1 LSNRSIPLSE
11 PEADKY
17 VLQTKLPD
25 PSINAIRGAKNQMK
39 YRPTGLNVAMLS
51 IHSSPIGDLGTRDTG
66 GMSVYVR
73 EMAKELGKKGHHIDI
88 FTQHNVGKHDPVI
101 HLYDNVRLVHLSGET
116 RGNIAKS
123 SLYEVLP
130 QLFNELE
137 SFRIKENI
145 AYDIIHSHYW
155 LSGVLGLKLQSFWNT
170 HHLITYHTIGAVK
183 NLTCPTENASELR
196 LENEKKLAK
205 LCDQIVLPTQKE
217 KEYLIQYY
225 NAPVDKIRIVP
236 CGVNLELFKPL
247 DKTSARRG
255 LSFSIN
261 DLIILYVGRYTPI
274 KGLDRLF
281 KAFRNLAHLSHLRLV
296 LVGGDG
302 EHSPMLRQLQ
312 SKAKALHIE
321 NRLMFAGR
329 VDQKTLPEY
338 YSAADVL
345 VVPSYYESFGLVAL
359 EALACGTPV
368 VTTSVGAM
376 EDIVKEGVTG
386 YVAKDTD
393 PQHFAGRIET
403 ILLKQQQN
411 GLSPSEIRSSVA
423 EFTWS
428 RSASLLL
435 EAYRSLSADK
445 S

>member
-1 LSNRSIPLSE
+1 
-11 PEADKY
+11 
-17 VLQTKLPD
+17 
-25 PSINAIRGAKNQMK
+25 M
-39 YRPTGLNVAMLS
+39 GLKIAMLS

-73 EMAKELGKKGHHIDI
+73 EMAKELGRKGHHIDI

-101 HLYDNVRLVHLSGET
+101 HLYDNVRLVRLSGGT
-116 RGNIAKS
+116 HKNIAKS

-145 AYDIIHSHYW
+145 TYDIIHSHYW
-155 LSGVLGLKLQSFWNT
+155 LSGVLGLKLRSSWNAY
-170 HHLITYHTIGAVK
+170 HLITYHTIGAVK

-205 LCDQIVLPTQKE
+205 LCDQIVLPTKKE
-217 KEYLIQYY
+217 KEHLIEYY
-225 NAPVDKIRIVP
+225 NAPVDKIRIIP
-236 CGVNLELFKPL
+236 CGVNLELFKPM
-247 DKTSARRG
+247 DKLSVRRH
-255 LSFSIN
+255 LALPM
-261 DLIILYVGRYTPI
+261 DDPIILYVGRFAPI
-274 KGLDRLF
+274 KGLDRLLKSF
-281 KAFRNLAHLSHLRLV
+281 SYLTRPSRPRLV
-296 LVGGDG
+296 MVGGDG
-302 EHSPMLRQLQ
+302 KHSPMLRQLQ
-312 SKAKALHIE
+312 SKATAFHIQD
-321 NRLMFAGR
+321 RLTFAGR
-329 VDQKTLPEY
+329 VDQETLPEY

-345 VVPSYYESFGLVAL
+345 VVPSDYESFGLVAL

-393 PQHFAGRIET
+393 PQHFAGRIES
-403 ILLKQQQN
+403 ILLKQKQN
-411 GLSPSEIRSSVA
+411 GLTPSEIRSSVA

-435 EAYRSLSADK
+435 DAYRAVSADK

>member
-1 LSNRSIPLSE
+1 MKRAKEKSGL
-11 PEADKY
+11 KY
-17 VLQTKLPD
+17 
-25 PSINAIRGAKNQMK
+25 PSKALKI
-39 YRPTGLNVAMLS
+39 AMLS

-88 FTQHNVGKHDPVI
+88 FTQHNIGKHDPVI
-101 HLYDNVRLVHLSGET
+101 YLNDNVRLIHLPGGIRE
-116 RGNIAKS
+116 NIAKS

-137 SFRIKENI
+137 SFRIKENTT
-145 AYDIIHSHYW
+145 YDIIHSHYW
-155 LSGVLGLKLQSFWNT
+155 LSGVLGLKLQSSWNA

-183 NLTCPTENASELR
+183 NLTCPIENASELR
-196 LENEKKLAK
+196 QANEKKLAK
-205 LCDQIVLPTQKE
+205 LCDQIVVPTQKE
-217 KEYLIQYY
+217 KEYLRQYY
-225 NAPVDKIRIVP
+225 NIPYDKIRIIP
-236 CGVNLELFKPL
+236 CGVNLDRFKL
-247 DKTSARRG
+247 EDKISARRHLG
-255 LSFSIN
+255 FHAD
-261 DLIILYVGRYTPI
+261 DLIVLYVGRYTPI

-281 KAFRNLAHLSHLRLV
+281 TAFQHVTHLSVNLRLV
-296 LVGGDG
+296 MVGGDG
-302 EHSPMLRQLQ
+302 EHSPMFRQIQ

-329 VDQKTLPEY
+329 VDQKILPQY

-368 VTTSVGAM
+368 VTTPVGAV
-376 EDIVKEGVTG
+376 EKIVQDGVTG
-386 YVAKDTD
+386 YVAMDSD
-393 PQHFAGRIET
+393 PKHFAGCIEA
-403 ILLKQQQN
+403 ILLKQKQN
-411 GLSPSEIRSSVA
+411 GLSPSKIRASVS

-435 EAYRSLSADK
+435 DAYWAAS
-445 S
+445 

>member
-1 LSNRSIPLSE
+1 L
-11 PEADKY
+11 KC
-17 VLQTKLPD
+17 
-25 PSINAIRGAKNQMK
+25 
-39 YRPTGLNVAMLS
+39 RPTGLKIAMLS
-51 IHSSPIGDLGTRDTG
+51 IHSSPIGDLGTQDTG

-88 FTQHNVGKHDPVI
+88 FTQHNVGKHDPII
-101 HLYDNVRLVHLSGET
+101 HLYDNVRLVHLSGGT
-116 RGNIAKS
+116 RRNISKA

-155 LSGVLGLKLQSFWNT
+155 LSGVLGLKLQSSWNAY
-170 HHLITYHTIGAVK
+170 HLITYHTIGAVK

-196 LENEKKLAK
+196 LTNEKKLAK
-205 LCDQIVLPTQKE
+205 LCDRIVLPTQKE
-217 KEYLIQYY
+217 KEHLIQYY
-225 NAPVDKIRIVP
+225 HAPVDKIRIVP
-236 CGVNLELFKPL
+236 CGVNLELFKPM
-247 DKTSARRG
+247 DKLSVRRH
-255 LSFSIN
+255 LAFHMD
-261 DLIILYVGRYTPI
+261 DLIVLYVGRYTPI

-281 KAFRNLAHLSHLRLV
+281 KAFRNLTHLSHLRLV
-296 LVGGDG
+296 MVGGDG
-302 EHSPMLRQLQ
+302 EHSPMFRQLK

-321 NRLMFAGR
+321 NRLIFAGR
-329 VDQKTLPEY
+329 VDQETLPEY

-376 EDIVKEGVTG
+376 EDIVKDGVTG

-393 PQHFAGRIET
+393 PQHYARLIET
-403 ILLKQQQN
+403 VLLKQQQN

>member
-1 LSNRSIPLSE
+1 MKR
-11 PEADKY
+11 ADE
-17 VLQTKLPD
+17 
-25 PSINAIRGAKNQMK
+25 KNGLK
-39 YRPTGLNVAMLS
+39 YRSKALKIAMLS
-51 IHSSPIGDLGTRDTG
+51 IHSSPIGDLGTKDTG

-73 EMAKELGKKGHHIDI
+73 EMAKELGRKGHHIDI

-123 SLYEVLP
+123 ALYEVLP

-145 AYDIIHSHYW
+145 TYDIIHSHYW
-155 LSGVLGLKLQSFWNT
+155 LSGVLGLKLQSSWNAR
-170 HHLITYHTIGAVK
+170 HLITYHTLGAVK

-196 LENEKKLAK
+196 LTNEKKLAQ

-217 KEYLIQYY
+217 KEHLIQYY
-225 NAPVDKIRIVP
+225 HAPVDKIRIVP
-236 CGVNLELFKPL
+236 CGVNLGLFKPM
-247 DKTSARRG
+247 DKLSVRRH
-255 LSFSIN
+255 LAFHVD
-261 DLIILYVGRYTPI
+261 DLIVLYVGRYTPI
-274 KGLDRLF
+274 KGLNRLF
-281 KAFRNLAHLSHLRLV
+281 KTFRYLIHLPNLRLV
-296 LVGGDG
+296 MVGGDG
-302 EHSPMLRQLQ
+302 EHSPMLKQLR
-312 SKAKALHIE
+312 SKAKVLGIE

-329 VDQKTLPEY
+329 VDQEILPEY

-368 VTTSVGAM
+368 VTTPVGAM
-376 EDIVKEGVTG
+376 EKIVQDGVTG
-386 YVAKDTD
+386 YVSTDSD
-393 PQHFAGRIET
+393 PQHFAGCVEA

-411 GLSPSEIRSSVA
+411 NLSPSKIRASVL

-428 RSASLLL
+428 RSASLLI
-435 EAYRSLSADK
+435 EAYRPASTDTSEIGIRG
-445 S
+445 